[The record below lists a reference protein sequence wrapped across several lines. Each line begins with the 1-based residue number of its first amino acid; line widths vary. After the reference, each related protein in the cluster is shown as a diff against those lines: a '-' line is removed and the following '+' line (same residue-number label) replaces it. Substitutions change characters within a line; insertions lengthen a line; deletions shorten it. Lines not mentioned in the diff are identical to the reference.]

1 LAYAA
6 FASVA
11 MAITTTLV
19 VSPYERDRLE
29 WSLLVWIGLAAVAG
43 ITPVRLRGVEFVMDL
58 PILFAA
64 ALVLGPIGSGLVAL
78 VGATDVRELRGRWSA
93 RSLWNR
99 TQTAMC
105 TMAASSVFTLLRGEL
120 RDWPE
125 TGVIAGTALI
135 ADMGFNYLLVSLG
148 TSLLHEQS
156 IGSALREMRVG
167 ARSFF
172 LLTHFGFGYTGVL
185 IAELHNS
192 IGLTGVLVSLIPVWI
207 AYQSVQR
214 RHQLDQTLEAVKAKE
229 DAVADAIRQM
239 AAERRDERLGVAG
252 ALHDA
257 VLPSLFKVQLMGHVV
272 KHDLESGRLLDLDR
286 DVPELVVATEMAQGA
301 VRDVVQHLRET
312 TLAPDGLESALRL
325 LLTELETGGLMGVKL
340 NIGSIQ
346 GSPATQLLAFQVARE
361 ALINVA
367 KHAKASVVEVDVWA
381 DQSDL
386 RVTIK
391 DNGAGFVWRAV
402 DKRNHFGLQLMIE
415 RVEAAHGGL
424 VIDSRLGKG
433 TLVACRLPLDV

>member
-1 LAYAA
+1 
-6 FASVA
+6 
-11 MAITTTLV
+11 
-19 VSPYERDRLE
+19 
-29 WSLLVWIGLAAVAG
+29 
-43 ITPVRLRGVEFVMDL
+43 
-58 PILFAA
+58 
-64 ALVLGPIGSGLVAL
+64 
-78 VGATDVRELRGRWSA
+78 
-93 RSLWNR
+93 
-99 TQTAMC
+99 
-105 TMAASSVFTLLRGEL
+105 
-120 RDWPE
+120 
-125 TGVIAGTALI
+125 
-135 ADMGFNYLLVSLG
+135 
-148 TSLLHEQS
+148 
-156 IGSALREMRVG
+156 
-167 ARSFF
+167 
-172 LLTHFGFGYTGVL
+172 
-185 IAELHNS
+185 
-192 IGLTGVLVSLIPVWI
+192 
-207 AYQSVQR
+207 
-214 RHQLDQTLEAVKAKE
+214 
-229 DAVADAIRQM
+229 
-239 AAERRDERLGVAG
+239 
-252 ALHDA
+252 
-257 VLPSLFKVQLMGHVV
+257 
-272 KHDLESGRLLDLDR
+272 
-286 DVPELVVATEMAQGA
+286 VVATEMAQGA